1 MEITVVSNVL
11 EAVSICIVAS
21 VQCSH
26 FILDKSDQLLHVCVV
41 FFFFHLLT
49 RCSFLHLL
57 VLIRITTLC
66 LCAKTEIS
74 SDQVQ
79 VAHAYSFM
87 Q

>member
-41 FFFFHLLT
+41 FFFHLLT

-57 VLIRITTLC
+57 VLIRITMLC

>member
-41 FFFFHLLT
+41 FFF
-49 RCSFLHLL
+49 HLL

>member
-41 FFFFHLLT
+41 FFFPPSRPYTH
-49 RCSFLHLL
+49 H
-57 VLIRITTLC
+57 
-66 LCAKTEIS
+66 
-74 SDQVQ
+74 
-79 VAHAYSFM
+79 HAVFM
-87 Q
+87 C

>member
-26 FILDKSDQLLHVCVV
+26 FILDKSDQLLHVCV
-41 FFFFHLLT
+41 FFFHLLT